1 MPFTYLVGW
10 SSINRFY
17 YGVRYG
23 KKSTPDTLWTT
34 YFTSSKDVKEHRE
47 KFGEPD
53 VIQVRKRFESPEKAR
68 RWEFKVLRR
77 LKAASSVK
85 WLNRREAPAIP
96 TFSGAANPM
105 SGRKHKPSTL
115 QILSEK
121 AKARKMN
128 ADQLRACSERN
139 SGARNPFFG
148 RTHSAKSINKIRRS
162 RAKQNGHNCPS
173 AKSFLFTD
181 PRGNQFTITGGFDAF
196 CKSNN
201 LSRTKMHLAINKGP
215 IEPFV
220 GNNMTTQNTKN
231 CVGWSV
237 STIQKP
243 SI

>member
-53 VIQVRKRFESPEKAR
+53 VVQVRKLFESPEKAI

-105 SGRKHKPSTL
+105 FGRNHKTSTL

-121 AKARKMN
+121 AKARRMN
-128 ADQLRACSERN
+128 ADQLLACSERN
-139 SGARNPFFG
+139 SGERNPFFG
-148 RTHSAKSINKIRRS
+148 KTHTPVN
-162 RAKQNGHNCPS
+162 HW
-173 AKSFLFTD
+173 
-181 PRGNQFTITGGFDAF
+181 
-196 CKSNN
+196 
-201 LSRTKMHLAINKGP
+201 TK
-215 IEPFV
+215 FV
-220 GNNMTTQNTKN
+220 GLAQIKEE
-231 CVGWSV
+231 VGVLLLNRFCLQILAESSLSLQV
-237 STIQKP
+237 DLTHFAKATA
-243 SI
+243 